1 MIINRPQISIEND
14 LAYYRV
20 SVESVAGKEI
30 LWYTI
35 PSEHAELL
43 SDSSDGALVALL
55 MPAMEKG
62 EDIFVD
68 GTVSERLLHN
78 LSGPLQEILQLQL
91 PFLKKI
97 SITVKEINENRTIP
111 PKGVATGFS
120 GGVDSSSVLYNYCS
134 EDTSPGYRITHLL
147 FNNVGSHG
155 KKGEPLFEKRY
166 KELASA
172 AESLGLPFLKINS
185 NLDSFY
191 NRRIDFLAT
200 HNLRN
205 GSVPLMLQNG
215 IGRFMYASAYDFPQV
230 AIGPGDD
237 SICGEPILVP
247 YLSTETLDA
256 ISTGNE
262 FTRVEKTLQV
272 MTLPQSREVLS
283 VCISEDDDNR
293 YVNCGSCSKC
303 LRTLATLDIA
313 GCIEDYASMF
323 DLKPYGRQKK
333 RYFARLL
340 SSNDPYM
347 REIVEFAKEKGYR
360 FPISSHIIK
369 GTGFFPFKSLLKR
382 VSRKF
387 KARFKKKH

>member
-1 MIINRPQISIEND
+1 LKISTPQISIENN
-14 LAYYRV
+14 LAYYRIP
-20 SVESVAGKEI
+20 VESSAGTEI
-30 LWYTI
+30 LWY
-35 PSEHAELL
+35 SLGAEHADLL
-43 SDSSDGALVALL
+43 SDSSDAALVALL

-62 EDIFVD
+62 EDIHVD
-68 GTVSERLLHN
+68 GAVSERLLHN
-78 LSGPLQEILQLQL
+78 LSGPLQELIRQQL
-91 PFLKKI
+91 PFMKKI
-97 SITVKEINENRTIP
+97 DIKVKDTNTKPIP
-111 PKGVATGFS
+111 SPTGVATGFS
-120 GGVDSSSVLYNYCS
+120 GGIDSYSVLSQYS
-134 EDTSPGYRITHLL
+134 RPDTAPGFKITHLL

-155 KKGEPLFEKRY
+155 RNGDQLFQKRF
-166 KELASA
+166 KELSSI
-172 AESLGLPFLKINS
+172 AENLGLPFLQINS

-191 NRRIDFLAT
+191 NKKINFPKT
-200 HNLRN
+200 HTLRN
-205 GSVPLMLQNG
+205 VSVALMLQKV
-215 IGRFMYASAYDFPQV
+215 IKRYLYASGFHFSNILLGSQV
-230 AIGPGDD
+230 IEALIDTATA
-237 SICGEPILVP
+237 P
-247 YLSTETLDA
+247 YLITESLDTMC
-256 ISTGNE
+256 IGSE